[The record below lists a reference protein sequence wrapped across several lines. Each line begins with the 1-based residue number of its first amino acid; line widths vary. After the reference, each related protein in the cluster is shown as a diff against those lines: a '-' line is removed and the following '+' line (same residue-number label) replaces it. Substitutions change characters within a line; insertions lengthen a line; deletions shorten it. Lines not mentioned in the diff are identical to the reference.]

1 ASIEKLRI
9 HPQIRA
15 DYSARVCEHEV
26 FEPQLVKRSDNGE
39 LIYDFGQN
47 FAGIVRFSVRDAR
60 EGQVITVK
68 HAEILNPD
76 GSLNMTFLR
85 TAKAQIVYT

>member
-1 ASIEKLRI
+1 M
-9 HPQIRA
+9 
-15 DYSARVCEHEV
+15 
-26 FEPQLVKRSDNGE
+26 KRSDNGE

-76 GSLNMTFLR
+76 GSLNTTFCALQKLR
-85 TAKAQIVYT
+85 LYTPVQQESKAMHRALLTWDFAILA